1 MLIIKPIITTNTDRA
16 KIILTQS
23 LLFMFFIIITVFLV
37 IFFFSVGAQFDV
49 SALPSVAA
57 AAVVLALSYLCLKPV
72 VYQML
77 LRGVSESPKL
87 AWNLGFRLGQ
97 CSEFALLIAVV
108 ALESG
113 RLSPAAHTLIQA
125 TTILTLL
132 ISSYL
137 VVTRFPTPIA
147 SNDALRR
154 D

>member
-1 MLIIKPIITTNTDRA
+1 
-16 KIILTQS
+16 
-23 LLFMFFIIITVFLV
+23 
-37 IFFFSVGAQFDV
+37 VGAQFDV

-57 AAVVLALSYLCLKPV
+57 AAMVLALSYLCLKPV

-113 RLSPAAHTLIQA
+113 RLSPTAHTLIQA

-132 ISSYL
+132 VSSYL
-137 VVTRFPTPIA
+137 VVTRLPTPIA